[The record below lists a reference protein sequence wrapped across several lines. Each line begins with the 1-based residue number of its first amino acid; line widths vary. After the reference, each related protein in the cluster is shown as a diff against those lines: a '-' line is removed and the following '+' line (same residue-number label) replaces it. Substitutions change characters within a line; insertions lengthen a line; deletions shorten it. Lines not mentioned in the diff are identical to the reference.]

1 MTKQEQAGNAPEKDP
16 KADKPDTK
24 AEDDKKKDG
33 GAPLTEQ
40 DIALFKRYGKGP
52 YAEPIRKAEEDIKT
66 FNQKITAL
74 CGIKESDTGLAL
86 PAQWNL
92 AQDQMLLKQDPTLQ
106 VGRCTKIINAG

>member
-1 MTKQEQAGNAPEKDP
+1 MTKQEPPAKDP
-16 KADKPDTK
+16 NADQTAKKGSDGK
-24 AEDDKKKDG
+24 DEAKKDIN
-33 GAPLTEQ
+33 GAHLSEQ

-52 YAEPIRKAEEDIKT
+52 YAEPIKKAEEDIKS

-92 AQDQMLLKQDPTLQ
+92 AQDQMMLK
-106 VGRCTKIINAG
+106 

>member
-1 MTKQEQAGNAPEKDP
+1 MTKQEQSGANTAANDKKP
-16 KADKPDTK
+16 ADSK
-24 AEDDKKKDG
+24 EDDKKDKG
-33 GAPLTEQ
+33 GAPLSES

-52 YAEPIRKAEEDIKT
+52 YAEPIKKAEEDIKS

-92 AQDQMLLKQDPTLQ
+92 AQDQMMLK
-106 VGRCTKIINAG
+106 